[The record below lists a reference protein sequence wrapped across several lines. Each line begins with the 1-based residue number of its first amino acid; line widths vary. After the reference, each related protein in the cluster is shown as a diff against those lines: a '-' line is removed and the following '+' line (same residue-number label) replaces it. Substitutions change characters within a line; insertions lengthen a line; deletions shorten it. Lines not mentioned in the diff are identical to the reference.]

1 MLPQGVEQYIIS
13 GSIINNTSNIQIF
26 GTASYYPIYFR
37 SDSNSEYIQIND
49 IDIIIDTNYY
59 QFKLFNN
66 ANINYS
72 LQLTEVE
79 IDDLNIPEVEYN
91 SYHYPYIQVTMSA
104 SLNVIQ
110 LTNANIQIYDIT
122 SSVNYTHTIAN
133 NIVYDNNIYIY
144 YCT

>member
-1 MLPQGVEQYIIS
+1 MEQLIIS
-13 GSIINNTSNIQIF
+13 GSIINNTSNIQII

-37 SDSNSEYIQIND
+37 SDSSGMYSQIND
-49 IDIIIDTNYY
+49 IDIIIDTDYY

-79 IDDLNIPEVEYN
+79 VDDLNIPQVEYN

-104 SLNVIQ
+104 SLNIIQ

-122 SSVNYTHTIAN
+122 NSINIIHNLTTD
-133 NIVYDNNIYIY
+133 IVYDSNIYIY